1 MKNVGQNTDVSFE
14 SFHTSAPQV
23 FPYFYIKGDME
34 LSFAVLLFSTSGFGG
49 VRHCWKDLV

>member
-23 FPYFYIKGDME
+23 FPYFYIKEDVE
-34 LSFAVLLFSTSGFGG
+34 LSFAFLLFGTSGFGG
-49 VRHCWKDLV
+49 VELCWKDFV